1 MATTGSF
8 LFDPNLAVI
17 CDEAVERAGMNLQEI
32 TGGFG
37 VVLGFAHDWASRE
50 AMLRSWD
57 LFARYVVPEIN
68 GYTRNLQGSA
78 DYVAD
83 NQKELM
89 KGATAAVVA
98 KIQDDPRAAA
108 AMAVTM
114 EQARKQAQAG
124 EVRPN
129 VPAPEEE
136 EAAKSA
142 DA

>member
-1 MATTGSF
+1 M
-8 LFDPNLAVI
+8 
-17 CDEAVERAGMNLQEI
+17 M
-32 TGGFG
+32 
-37 VVLGFAHDWASRE
+37 
-50 AMLRSWD
+50 RSWD

-98 KIQDDPRAAA
+98 KIKDDPRAAA

-129 VPAPEEE
+129 VAVPAEE
-136 EAAKSA
+136 EATERASS
-142 DA
+142 